1 MVRLSAWPAALFLV
15 LVLAAGCLHAG
26 DAGWPQFRGPGGEGI
41 APDGVKYPVSFGPDR
56 NVLWKTPLPAGL
68 SSPCIW
74 GERIFLTGFDT
85 KTRKLETLCLDR
97 KSGKVLWRQAAAV
110 KNIERVNHSNSP
122 AAATP
127 ATDGERVFVYFG
139 SCGLVCYDLAGN
151 ELWKKEVPAAGTR
164 FGSATSPVVAG
175 DVVLLKCQGGRS
187 SLLALKGRTGDVL
200 WKKDWSGGD
209 VGYSLPLVH
218 GGKDATEVIVHGE
231 MGIRAYDLKDGKE
244 RWTIGGMRCQ
254 AVPTPIVAEGLLYFV
269 VQFAGGDLDDK
280 LKVPSFDELLKKYDK
295 NKDGK
300 LSRDEVKD
308 VVLYSRDGVTK
319 EGDIKL
325 AHFFSTVDLNRDGY
339 ISRFEWGLVSTVSM
353 LAPSN
358 NSVLAVRPGGKG
370 NVTYSHVAWRDR
382 NSLPEVASPLV
393 YRGRLYLIK
402 DGGILSCLEAKKGK
416 LLFRKRL
423 GSVALYHA
431 SPVAADGKVYV
442 ASARGVVLVLRAADK
457 LEVLA
462 RNDLKEA
469 IRATPAAVGGV
480 LYVRTEGHLYAFRE

>member
-1 MVRLSAWPAALFLV
+1 MVRLSSWPAALLLG
-15 LVLAAGCLHAG
+15 LVLAAGCPAAG
-26 DAGWPQFRGPGGEGI
+26 DAGWPQFRGPGGEGT
-41 APDGVKYPVSFGPDR
+41 APDGVKFPTSFGPDR

-68 SSPCIW
+68 SSPCVW
-74 GERIFLTGFDT
+74 GERIFLTGFDA

-97 KSGKVLWRQAAAV
+97 KSGKVLWRREASAKA
-110 KNIERVNHSNSP
+110 IERINGSNSP
-122 AAATP
+122 AAATV
-127 ATDGERVFVYFG
+127 ATDGERVFAYFG
-139 SCGLVCYDLAGN
+139 SCGLLCYDLAGN
-151 ELWKKEVPAAGTR
+151 EQWKKDVPAASTR

-187 SLLALKGRTGDVL
+187 SLLALKARTGDVL
-200 WKKDWSGGD
+200 WKKDWAGGD
-209 VGYSLPLVH
+209 VGYSLPLVYR
-218 GGKDATEVIVHGE
+218 GKDATEVIVHGE

-254 AVPTPIVAEGLLYFV
+254 AVPTPIAAEGLLYFV

-280 LKVPSFDELLKKYDK
+280 LKIPSFDELLKKYDK

-300 LSRDEVKD
+300 LSREEVKD

-325 AHFFSTVDLNRDGY
+325 GSFFGMVDLNRDGY

-353 LAPSN
+353 VAPSN

-370 NVTYSHVAWRDR
+370 NVTYTHVAWRDR